1 MMFATRVAPAY
12 RINDIVSQVR
22 FQVQFF
28 LFAHVLLISL
38 AQSKMWSNLWLVDI
52 FEKKTAQLAS

>member
-22 FQVQFF
+22 FQVRF
-28 LFAHVLLISL
+28 LVFAHVLLISL
-38 AQSKMWSNLWLVDI
+38 AQSKMCSNLWLVDM